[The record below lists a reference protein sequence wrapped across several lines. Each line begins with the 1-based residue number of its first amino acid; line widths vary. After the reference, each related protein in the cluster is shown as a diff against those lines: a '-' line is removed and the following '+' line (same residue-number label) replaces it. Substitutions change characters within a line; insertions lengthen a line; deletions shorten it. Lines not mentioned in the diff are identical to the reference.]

1 MTSSSPSFPL
11 WQWLQ
16 NLRSWGGRAAFI
28 AIIALALTETLW
40 RQGALEGIDQ
50 WYSDGWFRLAG
61 QRHTVERVALV
72 KLDEATLAQYPD
84 EPLVFWGPHYA
95 QAIQTLQAAG
105 ATVVGLDLV
114 LSSSPEQWLAKL
126 GGVPTLAARQF
137 DQPLRQALATGRVVV
152 AGMQPP
158 GDLLLPASDYLAAL
172 PDWDIARFVGA
183 ADLQADA
190 DGVLRAYSPAVP
202 HSDPSSA
209 LRLRSL
215 PFLLALHASG
225 QPVQGPTWE
234 FAGRTVSIDERLR
247 LAYAGPPGSV
257 PAIPMLDLLR
267 PDALAQP
274 QVQAL
279 RGKVVILGASY
290 GGMNDV
296 HITPYGRGLGNAP
309 LMLGMEIQAQTVE
322 ALLQGHWL
330 NATPD
335 HTRMGLALLLCLPA
349 GLFWWHQRLW
359 RGLLLCGLLW
369 VLAGGLGYA
378 ALERNLLLSTSH
390 IQLTALFCFMGIYAW
405 RFTHGERE
413 RQRIRLMF
421 SRYLEPRVVEALIH
435 SDRMPQLG
443 GECCEMTVL
452 FTDIRNFTT
461 ISEQLTPEEVV
472 EMLNHYFSAACTVL
486 TEQGACI
493 DKFIGDAIMAE
504 FGAPLKNTDHA
515 HRALTAA
522 LHLRTV
528 AEHFGQWMQ
537 QRFPGRNLPAFR
549 IGVGV
554 HTGLAISGNIGT
566 AQRME
571 YTAIG
576 DTVNIASRL
585 EGMTKALGC
594 VILASQDTLHAAGP
608 GFVLGRSDSIT
619 VRGRI
624 HPTEVFEIIAMEEAA

>member
-1 MTSSSPSFPL
+1 MAFRL
-11 WQWLQ
+11 HH
-16 NLRSWGGRAAFI
+16 WGKAA
-28 AIIALALTETLW
+28 ALALAALLLTEGLW
-40 RQGALEGIDQ
+40 QQGALQSVDDLYQ
-50 WYSDGWFRLAG
+50 DAWFKLAG
-61 QRHTVERVALV
+61 PRHAVERIALV

-84 EPLVFWGPHYA
+84 EPLVFWGPHFA
-95 QAIQTLQAAG
+95 QAIQTLQAVG
-105 ATVVGLDLV
+105 VTVVGIDLL

-126 GGVPTLAARQF
+126 GGVPSLAARQF

-152 AGMQPP
+152 AGMQSSN
-158 GDLLLPASDYLAAL
+158 DTLLPASDYLAAL

-190 DGVLRAYSPAVP
+190 DGVLRAYSPTVP
-202 HSDPSSA
+202 LPLPLTA
-209 LRLRSL
+209 PAPELRLRSL

-225 QPVQGPTWE
+225 QAVQGPTWQ
-234 FAGRTVSIDERLR
+234 FAGRTLSADERLR
-247 LAYAGPPGSV
+247 LAYAGPPGTVPSV
-257 PAIPMLDLLR
+257 SMGDLLR
-267 PDALAQP
+267 PDALALP

-290 GGMNDV
+290 SGMNDV
-296 HITPYGRGLGNAP
+296 HITPYGRGLGPTP

-322 ALLQGHWL
+322 ALLQGQWL
-330 NATPD
+330 DAAPAS
-335 HTRMGLALLLCLPA
+335 TRLGWALLLLLPA
-349 GLFWWHQRLW
+349 SLFWWQQRLW
-359 RGLLLCGLLW
+359 RGLLLCAVLWLLVAGLSYG
-369 VLAGGLGYA
+369 ALGQH
-378 ALERNLLLSTSH
+378 RLLSSSH
-390 IQLTALFCFMGIYAW
+390 PQLATLLGFMAIYAW

-435 SDRMPQLG
+435 GDRMPQLG
-443 GECCEMTVL
+443 GERCEMTVL

-461 ISEQLTPEEVV
+461 ISEQLSPEEVV
-472 EMLNHYFSAACTVL
+472 EMLNHYFSAACAVL

-504 FGAPLKNTDHA
+504 FGAPLKNADHA

-537 QRFPGRNLPAFR
+537 QRFADRTLPPFR
-549 IGVGV
+549 IGIGI
-554 HTGLAISGNIGT
+554 HTGMAISGNIGT

-585 EGMTKALGC
+585 ESMTKTLGC
-594 VILASQDTLHAAGP
+594 VILASQDTLQAAGP
-608 GFVLGRSDSIT
+608 GFVLGRSDTIT
-619 VRGRI
+619 VRGRTQ
-624 HPTEVFEIIAMEEAA
+624 PTEVFEIIAMKEAA

>member
-1 MTSSSPSFPL
+1 MTSSSLGLGSARTAL
-11 WQWLQ
+11 VWL
-16 NLRSWGGRAAFI
+16 RHWGKAATL
-28 AIIALALTETLW
+28 ALAALLLTEGLW
-40 RQGALEGIDQ
+40 HQGALQSVDHL
-50 WYSDGWFRLAG
+50 YYDTWFRLAG
-61 QRHTVERVALV
+61 PRYAVERVALV
-72 KLDEATLAQYPD
+72 KLDESTLSQYPD
-84 EPLVFWGPHYA
+84 EPLVFWGPHFA
-95 QAIQTLQAAG
+95 QAIQTLQAVG
-105 ATVVGLDLV
+105 VTVVGIDLL

-126 GGVPTLAARQF
+126 GGAPSLAARQF
-137 DQPLRQALATGRVVV
+137 DQPLRQALATGQVVV
-152 AGMQPP
+152 AGMQSP
-158 GDLLLPASDYLAAL
+158 DDTLLPASDYLAAL
-172 PDWDIARFVGA
+172 PDVDIARFVGA

-190 DGVLRAYSPAVP
+190 DGVLRAYSPTVP
-202 HSDPSSA
+202 LPA
-209 LRLRSL
+209 PAPELRLRSL

-225 QPVQGPTWE
+225 QAVQGPTWQ
-234 FAGRTVSIDERLR
+234 FAGRTLFADERLR

-257 PAIPMLDLLR
+257 PSLSMRDLLR
-267 PDALAQP
+267 PDALALP

-290 GGMNDV
+290 SGMNDV
-296 HITPYGRGLGNAP
+296 HITPYGRGLGPTP

-322 ALLQGHWL
+322 ALLQGQWL
-330 NATPD
+330 DATPAS
-335 HTRMGLALLLCLPA
+335 TRVGLALLLLLPA
-349 GLFWWHQRLW
+349 SLFWWQQRLW
-359 RGLLLCGLLW
+359 RGLLCCALLW
-369 VLAGGLGYA
+369 LLAAGLSYG
-378 ALERNLLLSTSH
+378 ALGHSRLLSTSH
-390 IQLTALFCFMGIYAW
+390 PQLAALLCFIAIYAW

-435 SDRMPQLG
+435 GDRMPQLG

-461 ISEQLTPEEVV
+461 ISEQLAPEEVV
-472 EMLNHYFSAACTVL
+472 EMLNHYFSVACAAL

-528 AEHFGQWMQ
+528 SEHFGQWMQ
-537 QRFPGRNLPAFR
+537 QRFANRTLPPFQ
-549 IGVGV
+549 IGIGI

-585 EGMTKALGC
+585 ESMTKTVGC
-594 VILASQDTLHAAGP
+594 VILASQDTLQAAGP
-608 GFVLGRSDSIT
+608 GFVLGRSDTIT
-619 VRGRI
+619 VRGRT
-624 HPTEVFEIIAMEEAA
+624 HPTEVFEIIAIEEAA